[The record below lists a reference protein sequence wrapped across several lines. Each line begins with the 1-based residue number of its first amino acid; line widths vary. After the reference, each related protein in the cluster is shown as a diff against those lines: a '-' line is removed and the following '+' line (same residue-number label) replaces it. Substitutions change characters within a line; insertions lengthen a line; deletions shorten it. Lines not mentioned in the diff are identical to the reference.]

1 MECHV
6 AWCGCGK
13 WQEENT
19 TFRFVILQNVSVTHI
34 DAYGN
39 GKIGNRVRE
48 RERESERERK
58 REREKIFIFVNFHNF
73 FFLGG
78 GLGFFF

>member
-48 RERESERERK
+48 RERERERAEERERK
-58 REREKIFIFVNFHNF
+58 NIYICEFSSF

-78 GLGFFF
+78 GG